1 MIFLQSIAITVFQ
14 IILAPVIYA
23 KMILNSFNIMIISK
37 NQKGIERYMEPF
49 LIIMA
54 GPFII
59 VLTILTDLLSL
70 PSVLLQPE
78 ENFEEK
84 YQRNVDELNEYQLL
98 RVKKSS
104 R

>member
-1 MIFLQSIAITVFQ
+1 
-14 IILAPVIYA
+14 
-23 KMILNSFNIMIISK
+23 MILNSFNIMIISK

-70 PSVLLQPE
+70 PGVLLQPE
-78 ENFEEK
+78 GDFEEK
-84 YQRNVDELNEYQLL
+84 Y
-98 RVKKSS
+98 
-104 R
+104 

>member
-1 MIFLQSIAITVFQ
+1 
-14 IILAPVIYA
+14 
-23 KMILNSFNIMIISK
+23 MILNSFNIMIISK

-70 PSVLLQPE
+70 PSVLL
-78 ENFEEK
+78 
-84 YQRNVDELNEYQLL
+84 
-98 RVKKSS
+98 
-104 R
+104 